1 MKSLNEEEIMVPN
14 LPNSPVFFQITLF
27 ESVYV

>member
-14 LPNSPVFFQITLF
+14 LPNSPVFFQITL